1 MHARLLMCLICGS
14 VVLIGTAAR
23 ADQRTAA
30 PQPQTYLV
38 GAAVRDITPDYPI
51 RLSGFGSRRTES
63 EGVTVPIHARALA
76 IGSDADG
83 PAVLIAV
90 DTTGVSDALVSEIA
104 RRLLP
109 LGVRRERLAV
119 TGTHTHTAPMISGV
133 LPTLFGQPVPPE
145 HQAHINRYT
154 TELTDDLETVAREA
168 LSNRRPARLSWSI
181 GKVGFAK
188 NRRTAGGPTDHAL
201 PVLAARSPDGTLR
214 AVVTTYANHA
224 VTLSHNFIGGD
235 WPGFAAAA
243 IEDIHPGAVALVSI
257 GCGADQN
264 PNST

>member
-1 MHARLLMCLICGS
+1 MKTVISLICG
-14 VVLIGTAAR
+14 VVLIGAAAR

-83 PAVLIAV
+83 PALLVVV

-133 LPTLFGQPVPPE
+133 LATLFG
-145 HQAHINRYT
+145 
-154 TELTDDLETVAREA
+154 
-168 LSNRRPARLSWSI
+168 
-181 GKVGFAK
+181 
-188 NRRTAGGPTDHAL
+188 
-201 PVLAARSPDGTLR
+201 
-214 AVVTTYANHA
+214 
-224 VTLSHNFIGGD
+224 
-235 WPGFAAAA
+235 
-243 IEDIHPGAVALVSI
+243 
-257 GCGADQN
+257 
-264 PNST
+264 

>member
-14 VVLIGTAAR
+14 VALIGTAAR
-23 ADQRTAA
+23 PTSGPPRRA
-30 PQPQTYLV
+30 QTYLV

-104 RRLLP
+104 RRLQP
-109 LGVRRERLAV
+109 LGIRRERLAV

-145 HQAHINRYT
+145 HQAHIDRYT
-154 TELTDDLETVAREA
+154 TELTDDLETGRARGAGGSQAGPSVLEHREGG
-168 LSNRRPARLSWSI
+168 LREEPPHGRRSHRSRAAGAGCR
-181 GKVGFAK
+181 G
-188 NRRTAGGPTDHAL
+188 RRTGRC
-201 PVLAARSPDGTLR
+201 AR
-214 AVVTTYANHA
+214 
-224 VTLSHNFIGGD
+224 
-235 WPGFAAAA
+235 W
-243 IEDIHPGAVALVSI
+243 
-257 GCGADQN
+257 
-264 PNST
+264 